1 MAFINRCFTRMRPLA
16 LRMMCLLAAMVLL
29 PLTGNAS
36 NVEDDLIVGIQSTKT
51 LSIRPLEPLERD
63 FMSIYDLMYDGLMTI
78 NDDYLPE
85 CALAESYSD
94 SNNGKTW
101 TFRLRNDLYFSDGS
115 PVTADDVVATAKWII
130 AKANDEASTDK
141 GYYMNLKYFV
151 DSISARDD
159 KTVVVKAERAYWGI
173 LYAMT
178 FPVLPA
184 WALEM
189 DNPPGTGAY
198 VVNSFVPGNSLELVV
213 NPYWWRTPPQV
224 RSIYFMM
231 HELPSDVIESYE
243 YARVDT
249 AFTRQIAS
257 AQYKSGT
264 SSLALDYRTNQL
276 ECLLMNH
283 SGNSLLSSQNIREA
297 IRYLINVDYIAQ
309 QIYNGMVERTNTP
322 FVAGT
327 WMYNN
332 DIGHYFKQDPQKAM
346 ALLDEDG
353 WSDTNDDGILDKP
366 NEKGD
371 SIDLEM
377 TLYVY
382 EEPDND
388 VRLETANYIKDT
400 LESYGFSI
408 KIDAV
413 SYAQAAQKLSV
424 GAFDLC
430 LASYA
435 MDSCPDAGFML
446 ISGNTGNYCRYRSTA
461 MKDLCNELRTQMKQP
476 EYQYTLYKIQEQ
488 FAKDCPFICMFY
500 RSGTVLTRKMYT
512 TTRDV
517 RELELLRGIEDFH
530 D

>member
-1 MAFINRCFTRMRPLA
+1 MA
-16 LRMMCLLAAMVLL
+16 LRTICLLAAFLLL
-29 PLTGNAS
+29 PQGADAG

-51 LSIRPLEPLERD
+51 QAIRPLEPLERD
-63 FMSIYDLMYDGLMTI
+63 FMSIYDLMYDGLMDI
-78 NDDYLPE
+78 GDDYLPE
-85 CALAESYSD
+85 CALAESYSH
-94 SNNGKTW
+94 SGKNW
-101 TFRLRNDLYFSDGS
+101 TFKLRNDLLFSDGS
-115 PVTADDVVATAKWII
+115 PVTANDVVATANWII
-130 AKANDEASTDK
+130 GKANNEASADK

-151 DSISARDD
+151 SSITAKDD
-159 KTVVVKAERAYWGI
+159 RTVVVKASRSYYGL

-184 WALEM
+184 WALES

-198 VVNSFVPGNSLELVV
+198 MVQSFVPGNTLELTV
-213 NPYWWRTPPQV
+213 NPHWWQTPPQV
-224 RSIYFMM
+224 RSILFVM
-231 HELPSDVIESYE
+231 HQKPSEVIESYE
-243 YARVDT
+243 YARVDA

-283 SGNSLLSSQNIREA
+283 SAFPLDSKNVREA
-297 IRYLINVDYIAQ
+297 IRCLINVDYIAQ

-327 WMYNN
+327 WMYN
-332 DIGHYFKQDPQKAM
+332 DGLSAYFKQDAEKAM

-366 NEKGD
+366 NSKGV
-371 SIDLEM
+371 SVMLELD
-377 TLYVY
+377 LYVY

-400 LESYGFSI
+400 LENYGFSI
-408 KIDAV
+408 KIQTV
-413 SYAQAAQKLSV
+413 SYATAAQKLSA

-435 MDSCPDAGFML
+435 MDVCPDAGFML
-446 ISGNTGNYCRYRSTA
+446 ISGNTGNYCRYRSSA
-461 MKDLCNELRTQMKQP
+461 MNDLCSELRQQIDQP
-476 EYQYTLYKIQEQ
+476 GYQNTLYKIQEQ

-512 TTRDV
+512 TVRDV
-517 RELELLRGIEDFH
+517 RELELLNGIESFRN
-530 D
+530 

>member
-1 MAFINRCFTRMRPLA
+1 ML
-16 LRMMCLLAAMVLL
+16 CLLAAVMLL
-29 PLTGNAS
+29 PTHADAS

-51 LSIRPLEPLERD
+51 TAIRPLEPLERD
-63 FMSIYDLMYDGLMTI
+63 FMSIYDLIYDGLMVV
-78 NDDYLPE
+78 NDDYLPDY
-85 CALAESYSD
+85 ALAESYSQ
-94 SNNGKTW
+94 NGKTW
-101 TFRLRNDLYFSDGS
+101 TFKLRDNLYFSDGS
-115 PVTADDVVATAKWII
+115 PVTADDVVATANWILN
-130 AKANDEASTDK
+130 KARNTESTDK
-141 GYYMNLKYFV
+141 GYYMNLKYFIN
-151 DSISARDD
+151 SISARDD
-159 KTVVVKAERAYWGI
+159 KTVVVKADRSYFGL

-184 WALEM
+184 WALES

-198 VVNSFVPGNSLELVV
+198 RVKSFTPGNTLELET
-213 NPYWWRTPPQV
+213 NPHWWQTPPQV
-224 RSIYFMM
+224 KSILFVM
-231 HELPSDVIESYE
+231 HQKPADVIESYE
-243 YARVDT
+243 YARVDA

-283 SGNSLLSSQNIREA
+283 SAFPLNSQKVREA

-322 FVAGT
+322 FIAGS
-327 WMYNN
+327 WMYNEN
-332 DIGHYFKQDPQKAM
+332 LGAYFKQDAAKAL

-366 NEKGD
+366 NDKGN
-371 SIDLEM
+371 SVKLEM
-377 TLYVY
+377 DLYVY

-400 LESYGFSI
+400 LEAYGFSI
-408 KIDAV
+408 NIRTV
-413 SYAQAAQKLSV
+413 SYAEAAQKLSA
-424 GAFDLC
+424 GAFDLA

-435 MDSCPDAGFML
+435 MDVCPDAGFML
-446 ISGNTGNYCRYRSTA
+446 ISGNTGNYSRYRSTA
-461 MKDLCNELRTQMKQP
+461 ITDLCSELRKQIDQP
-476 EYQYTLYKIQEQ
+476 NYQYTLYKIQEQ

-512 TTRDV
+512 TVRDV
-517 RELELLRGIEDFH
+517 RELELLKGIEDFR

>member
-1 MAFINRCFTRMRPLA
+1 MAFINRFCIRMRPLA
-16 LRMMCLLAAMVLL
+16 LRILCLLAAVMLL
-29 PLTGNAS
+29 PLTAEAS

-51 LSIRPLEPLERD
+51 TAIRPLEPLERD
-63 FMSIYDLMYDGLMTI
+63 FMSIYDLMYDGLMVI

-85 CALAESYSD
+85 CALAESYSHTG
-94 SNNGKTW
+94 NTW
-101 TFRLRNDLYFSDGS
+101 TFKLRSDLYFSDGS
-115 PVTADDVVATAKWII
+115 PVTANDVVATANWILN
-130 AKANDEASTDK
+130 KANDTESTDK

-151 DSISARDD
+151 DSITAKDD
-159 KTVVVKAERAYWGI
+159 KTISVKAERSYYGL

-198 VVNSFVPGNSLELVV
+198 MVSSFEPGNTLELVV
-213 NPYWWRTPPQV
+213 NPYWWQTQPQV
-224 RSIYFMM
+224 KTILFVM
-231 HELPSDVIESYE
+231 HQLPADVIESYE
-243 YARVDT
+243 YARVDA

-283 SGNSLLSSQNIREA
+283 SQFPTNSQNVREA

-309 QIYNGMVERTNTP
+309 QIYNGMVERTDTP

-327 WMYNN
+327 WMYNEG
-332 DIGHYFKQDPQKAM
+332 ISSYFKQDAEKAK
-346 ALLDEDG
+346 ALLEADG

-366 NEKGD
+366 NDEGK
-371 SIDLEM
+371 SVKLEM

-400 LESYGFSI
+400 LEDYGFSI
-408 KIDAV
+408 IIETV
-413 SYAQAAQKLSV
+413 SYAKASEKLAAGS
-424 GAFDLC
+424 FDLC

-435 MDSCPDAGFML
+435 MDVCPDAGFML

-461 MKDLCNELRTQMKQP
+461 MTDLCSALRKQT
-476 EYQYTLYKIQEQ
+476 EQADYQYTLYKIQEQ
-488 FAKDCPFICMFY
+488 FAKDCPFICFFY

-512 TTRDV
+512 TVRDV
-517 RELELLRGIEDFH
+517 RELELLKGIEHFKE
-530 D
+530 

>member
-1 MAFINRCFTRMRPLA
+1 M
-16 LRMMCLLAAMVLL
+16 LRTLCLLMAVLL
-29 PLTGNAS
+29 PLAADAS
-36 NVEDDLIVGIQSTKT
+36 NVEEDLVVGIQSTKT
-51 LSIRPLEPLERD
+51 MSIRPLEPLERD
-63 FMSIYDLMYDGLMTI
+63 FMSIYDLMYDGLMVI

-85 CALAESYSD
+85 CALAESYSH
-94 SNNGKTW
+94 SGKTW
-101 TFRLRNDLYFSDGS
+101 TFKLRNDLYFSDGT
-115 PVTADDVVATAKWII
+115 PVTADDVVASANWILDRVKAAEEAAKV
-130 AKANDEASTDK
+130 DPDGVYDK

-151 DSISARDD
+151 KSITARDPQ
-159 KTVVVKAERAYWGI
+159 TVVVKAERNYFGF

-189 DNPPGTGAY
+189 DNPPGTGPY
-198 VVNSFVPGNSLELVV
+198 MLLSFTPGSRVELVL
-213 NPYWWRTPPQV
+213 NPHWWHTQPQV
-224 RSIYFMM
+224 KSITF
-231 HELPSDVIESYE
+231 ELHQLPAEVIESYE
-243 YARVDT
+243 YARVDA

-283 SGNSLLSSQNIREA
+283 SAFPLNSKNVREA

-327 WMYNN
+327 WMYNDN
-332 DIGHYFKQDPQKAM
+332 LASYFKQDAAKAM

-366 NEKGD
+366 NDKGE
-371 SIDLEM
+371 SVMLEL
-377 TLYVY
+377 TLHVY

-408 KIDAV
+408 VIETV
-413 SYAQAAQKLSV
+413 SYAQAASKLSA
-424 GAFDLC
+424 GAFELA

-435 MDSCPDAGFML
+435 MDVCPDAGFML
-446 ISGNTGNYCRYRSTA
+446 IAGNTGNFSRYRSSA
-461 MKDLCNELRTQMKQP
+461 MTDLCSELRTKMEQP
-476 EYQYTLYKIQEQ
+476 EYQYTLHAIQEQ
-488 FAKDCPFICMFY
+488 FAKDCPFICLFY

-512 TTRDV
+512 TVRDV
-517 RELELLRGIEDFH
+517 RELELLRGIEDFR

>member
-1 MAFINRCFTRMRPLA
+1 M
-16 LRMMCLLAAMVLL
+16 LRTLCLLMAVLL
-29 PLTGNAS
+29 PLSADAS
-36 NVEDDLIVGIQSTKT
+36 NVEEDLVVGIQSTKT
-51 LSIRPLEPLERD
+51 MSIRPLEPLERD
-63 FMSIYDLMYDGLMTI
+63 FMSIYDLMYDGLMVI

-85 CALAESYSD
+85 CALAESYSH
-94 SNNGKTW
+94 SGKTW
-101 TFRLRNDLYFSDGS
+101 TFKLRNDLYFSDGT
-115 PVTADDVVATAKWII
+115 PVTADDVVASANWILDRVKAAEEAAKV
-130 AKANDEASTDK
+130 DPDGVYDK

-151 DSISARDD
+151 KSITARDPQ
-159 KTVVVKAERAYWGI
+159 TVVVKAERNYYGF

-189 DNPPGTGAY
+189 DNPPGTGPY
-198 VVNSFVPGNSLELVV
+198 MLLSFTPGSRVELVL
-213 NPYWWRTPPQV
+213 NPHWWHTQPQV
-224 RSIYFMM
+224 KSITF
-231 HELPSDVIESYE
+231 ELHQLPAEVIESYE
-243 YARVDT
+243 YARVDA

-283 SGNSLLSSQNIREA
+283 SAFPLNSKNVREA

-327 WMYNN
+327 WMYNDN
-332 DIGHYFKQDPQKAM
+332 LASYFKQDAAKAM

-366 NEKGD
+366 NDKGE
-371 SIDLEM
+371 SVMLEL
-377 TLYVY
+377 TLHVY

-408 KIDAV
+408 VIETV
-413 SYAQAAQKLSV
+413 SYAQASSKLSA
-424 GAFDLC
+424 GAFELA

-435 MDSCPDAGFML
+435 MDVCPDAGFML
-446 ISGNTGNYCRYRSTA
+446 IAGNTGNFSRYRSSA
-461 MKDLCNELRTQMKQP
+461 MTDLCSELRTKMEQP
-476 EYQYTLYKIQEQ
+476 EYQYTLHAIQEQ
-488 FAKDCPFICMFY
+488 FAKDCPFICLFY

-512 TTRDV
+512 TVRDV
-517 RELELLRGIEDFH
+517 RELELLRGIEDFR

>member
-1 MAFINRCFTRMRPLA
+1 MA
-16 LRMMCLLAAMVLL
+16 LRSLCLLIAVLL
-29 PLTGNAS
+29 PLMHADAS
-36 NVEDDLIVGIQSTKT
+36 NVQDDLIVGIQSTKT
-51 LSIRPLEPLERD
+51 TAIRPLEPLERD
-63 FMSIYDLMYDGLMTI
+63 FMSIYNLMYEGLMVI
-78 NDDYLPE
+78 NDDYLPD
-85 CALAESYSD
+85 CALAESYS
-94 SNNGKTW
+94 NTGKTW
-101 TFRLRNDLYFSDGS
+101 TFRLREDLKFSDGS
-115 PVTADDVVATAKWII
+115 PVTADDVVATANWILNK
-130 AKANDEASTDK
+130 AKNTEGDK

-151 DSISARDD
+151 SSISARDD
-159 KTVVVKAERAYWGI
+159 RTVVVKADRSYFGL

-184 WALEM
+184 WALET

-198 VVNSFVPGNSLELVV
+198 RVKTFLPGNSLELEA
-213 NPYWWRTPPQV
+213 NPHWWQNPPQV
-224 RSIYFMM
+224 QSILFVM
-231 HELPSDVIESYE
+231 HKKPSEVIEAYE

-283 SGNSLLSSQNIREA
+283 SAFPLNSKNVREA
-297 IRYLINVDYIAQ
+297 IRYLINVDHIAQ

-322 FVAGT
+322 FVAGS
-327 WMYNN
+327 WMYNEHL
-332 DIGHYFKQDPQKAM
+332 DSYFRQDAAKAM

-366 NEKGD
+366 NDKGN
-371 SIDLEM
+371 SVKLEM
-377 TLYVY
+377 DLYVY

-400 LESYGFSI
+400 LEAYGFSI
-408 KIDAV
+408 TIKMV
-413 SYAQAAQKLSV
+413 SYAEAAKKLSA
-424 GAFDLC
+424 GAFDLA

-435 MDSCPDAGFML
+435 MDVCPDAGFML
-446 ISGNTGNYCRYRSTA
+446 SAGNTGNYSRYRSTE
-461 MKDLCNELRTQMKQP
+461 MTNLCSELRTQVEQSN
-476 EYQYTLYKIQEQ
+476 YQYTLYKIQEQ

-512 TTRDV
+512 TVRDV
-517 RELELLRGIEDFH
+517 RELELLRGIAQFRE
-530 D
+530 

>member
-1 MAFINRCFTRMRPLA
+1 
-16 LRMMCLLAAMVLL
+16 MCLLAALLLL
-29 PLTGNAS
+29 PLTADAGN
-36 NVEDDLIVGIQSTKT
+36 VDDDLIVGIQSSKT
-51 LSIRPLEPLERD
+51 QAIRPLEPLERD
-63 FMSIYDLMYDGLMTI
+63 FMSIYDLMYDGLMDI

-85 CALAESYSD
+85 CALAESYSQ
-94 SNNGKTW
+94 SGKNW
-101 TFRLRNDLYFSDGS
+101 TFKLRNDLYFSDGS
-115 PVTADDVVATAKWII
+115 PVTANDVVATANWILN
-130 AKANDEASTDK
+130 KANSETSVDK

-151 DSISARDD
+151 NTITAKDD
-159 KTVVVKAERAYWGI
+159 RTIVVKASRSYYGL

-184 WALEM
+184 WALDS
-189 DNPPGTGAY
+189 DNPPGTGPY
-198 VVNSFVPGNSLELVV
+198 IVDSFVPGNTLQLVP
-213 NPYWWRTPPQV
+213 NPHWWQNQPQV
-224 RSIYFMM
+224 TSILFVM
-231 HELPSDVIESYE
+231 HQLPSQVIESYE
-243 YARVDT
+243 YARVDA

-283 SGNSLLSSQNIREA
+283 SAFPLNSKNVREA

-327 WMYNN
+327 WMYN
-332 DIGHYFKQDPQKAM
+332 DDLGAYFKQDAQKAL

-353 WSDTNDDGILDKP
+353 WSDTNDDGIFDKP
-366 NEKGD
+366 NDKGE
-371 SIDLEM
+371 SVMLEM
-377 TLYVY
+377 DLYVY

-400 LESYGFSI
+400 LERYGFSI
-408 KIDAV
+408 NIVTV
-413 SYAQAAQKLSV
+413 SYAEAAQKLSA
-424 GAFDLC
+424 GAYDLC

-435 MDSCPDAGFML
+435 MDVCPDAGFML
-446 ISGNTGNYCRYRSTA
+446 ISGNTGNYSRYRSSA
-461 MKDLCNELRTQMKQP
+461 MNDLCSELRQQTDQAN
-476 EYQYTLYKIQEQ
+476 YQYTLYKIQEQ

-512 TTRDV
+512 TVRDV
-517 RELELLRGIEDFH
+517 RELELLRGIESFH
-530 D
+530 N

>member
-1 MAFINRCFTRMRPLA
+1 ML
-16 LRMMCLLAAMVLL
+16 CLLAVLMLL
-29 PLTGNAS
+29 PISSQAT
-36 NVEDDLIVGIQSTKT
+36 NVADDLIVGIQSTKT
-51 LSIRPLEPLERD
+51 MSIRPLEPLERD
-63 FMSIYDLMYDGLMTI
+63 FMSIYDLMYDGLMVI

-101 TFRLRNDLYFSDGS
+101 TFRLRNDLFFSDGS
-115 PVTADDVVATAKWII
+115 PVTADDVVATANWILN
-130 AKANDEASTDK
+130 KANNEESTDK

-151 DSISARDD
+151 DTISARDD

-178 FPVLPA
+178 FPILPA

-198 VVNSFVPGNSLELVV
+198 IVESFAPGNTLQLTV
-213 NPYWWRTPPQV
+213 NPHWWQTPPQV
-224 RSIYFMM
+224 KSILFVM
-231 HELPSDVIESYE
+231 HQLPSDVIESYE
-243 YARVDT
+243 YARVDA

-264 SSLALDYRTNQL
+264 SSLALDFRTNQL

-283 SGNSLLSSQNIREA
+283 SAVPLNSQNVREA

-327 WMYNN
+327 WMYNDGLN
-332 DIGHYFKQDPQKAM
+332 AYFKQDPEKAK

-366 NEKGD
+366 NADGK
-371 SIDLEM
+371 SMALE
-377 TLYVY
+377 LKLHVY

-400 LESYGFSI
+400 LEAYGFSI
-408 KIDAV
+408 TIETV
-413 SYAQAAQKLSV
+413 SYASAAQKLSA
-424 GAFDLC
+424 GAFELC

-435 MDSCPDAGFML
+435 MDTCPDAGFML

-461 MKDLCNELRTQMKQP
+461 MKELCNELRTKMSQP

-488 FAKDCPFICMFY
+488 FAKDCPFICFFY

-512 TTRDV
+512 TVRDV
-517 RELELLRGIEDFH
+517 RELELLKGIESFRN
-530 D
+530 

>member
-1 MAFINRCFTRMRPLA
+1 M
-16 LRMMCLLAAMVLL
+16 
-29 PLTGNAS
+29 
-36 NVEDDLIVGIQSTKT
+36 VGIQSTKT
-51 LSIRPLEPLERD
+51 TAIRPLEPIERD
-63 FMSIYDLMYDGLMTI
+63 FMSIYDLMYDGLMVI

-85 CALAESYSD
+85 YALAESYTHS
-94 SNNGKTW
+94 GKNW
-101 TFRLRNDLYFSDGS
+101 TFKLRENLFFSDGS
-115 PVTADDVVATAKWII
+115 PVTANDVVATTNWIL
-130 AKANDEASTDK
+130 AKATNEESTDK
-141 GYYMNLKYFV
+141 GYYMNLRYFI
-151 DSISARDD
+151 DSVSARDD
-159 KTVVVKAERAYWGI
+159 RTVVFKASRNYYGL

-178 FPVLPA
+178 YPILPA

-198 VVNSFVPGNSLELVV
+198 MAESFVPGNTLQLIT
-213 NPYWWRTPPQV
+213 NPHWWQTPPQV
-224 RSIYFMM
+224 TSILFVM
-231 HELPSDVIESYE
+231 HQLPADVIEAYE
-243 YARVDT
+243 YARVDA

-283 SGNSLLSSQNIREA
+283 SAFPTNSQNVREA

-322 FVAGT
+322 FVAGS
-327 WMYNN
+327 WMYNDN
-332 DIGHYFKQDPQKAM
+332 IGSYFRQNPEKAK

-366 NEKGD
+366 NDKGN
-371 SIDLEM
+371 SVDLQM
-377 TLYVY
+377 DLYVY

-400 LESYGFSI
+400 LEAYGFSI
-408 KIDAV
+408 KIVTV
-413 SYAQAAQKLSV
+413 SYAEAAQKLSA

-435 MDSCPDAGFML
+435 MDVCPDAGFML
-446 ISGNTGNYCRYRSTA
+446 ISGNTGNYCRYRSSA
-461 MKDLCNELRTQMKQP
+461 MKDLCNELRTQMAQSD
-476 EYQYTLYKIQEQ
+476 YQYTLYKIQEQ
-488 FAKDCPFICMFY
+488 FAKDCPFICFFY

-512 TTRDV
+512 VARDV
-517 RELELLRGIEDFH
+517 RELELLRGIESFGN
-530 D
+530 

>member
-1 MAFINRCFTRMRPLA
+1 MKPLA
-16 LRMMCLLAAMVLL
+16 AFLLAVMLAL
-29 PLTGNAS
+29 PICAEAS

-51 LSIRPLEPLERD
+51 MSIRPLEPLERD
-63 FMSIYDLMYDGLMTI
+63 FMSIYDLMYDGLMVI
-78 NDDYLPE
+78 NDDYLPDY
-85 CALAESYSD
+85 ALAESYSH
-94 SNNGKTW
+94 SGKTW
-101 TFRLRNDLYFSDGS
+101 TFKLREDLYFSDGS
-115 PVTADDVVATAKWII
+115 PVTADDVVATANWILN
-130 AKANDEASTDK
+130 KANDAESTDK

-159 KTVVVKAERAYWGI
+159 KTVVVKAERSYFGL

-198 VVNSFVPGNSLELVV
+198 MVDSFIPGNALQLVT
-213 NPYWWRTPPQV
+213 NTHWWQTPPQV
-224 RSIYFMM
+224 SSILFIMQQ
-231 HELPSDVIESYE
+231 LPSDVIEAYE
-243 YARVDT
+243 YARVDA

-283 SGNSLLSSQNIREA
+283 SAFPLNSQNVREA
-297 IRYLINVDYIAQ
+297 IRYLVNVDYIAQ

-322 FVAGT
+322 FVAGS
-327 WMYNN
+327 WMYNDN
-332 DIGHYFKQDPQKAM
+332 LGAYFKQDASKAM

-366 NEKGD
+366 NDEGD
-371 SIDLEM
+371 SVMLEM
-377 TLYVY
+377 DLYVY

-408 KIDAV
+408 NIVTV

-435 MDSCPDAGFML
+435 MDVCPDAGFML
-446 ISGNTGNYCRYRSTA
+446 ISGNTGNYCRYRSSA
-461 MKDLCNELRTQMKQP
+461 MKELCNELRTQIDQP
-476 EYQYTLYKIQEQ
+476 NYQYTLYKIQEQ

-512 TTRDV
+512 TVRDV
-517 RELELLRGIEDFH
+517 RELELLRGIEDFR

>member
-1 MAFINRCFTRMRPLA
+1 MKPLA
-16 LRMMCLLAAMVLL
+16 LCLMAVMLLL
-29 PLTGNAS
+29 PSSAEAT
-36 NVEDDLIVGIQSTKT
+36 NVDDTLVVGMQATKT
-51 LSIRPLEPLERD
+51 TTIRPLEPLERD
-63 FMSIYDLMYDGLMTI
+63 FMSVYDLMYDGLMVI
-78 NDDYLPE
+78 NDDYVPE
-85 CALAESYSD
+85 CALAESYSHT
-94 SNNGKTW
+94 GKTW
-101 TFRLRNDLYFSDGS
+101 TFKLRADLKFSDGS
-115 PVTADDVVATAKWII
+115 PVTADDVVATANWILDKVKAADAAEKE
-130 AKANDEASTDK
+130 AKEKKVQNFVADR

-151 DSISARDD
+151 DSITARDPE
-159 KTVVVKAERAYWGI
+159 TVVVKAERNYFGL

-184 WALEM
+184 WALET

-198 VVNSFVPGNSLELVV
+198 MLESFIPGNILNLTV
-213 NPYWWRTPPQV
+213 NPNWWQNPPQV
-224 RSIYFMM
+224 KRISFLM
-231 HELPSDVIESYE
+231 HDKPSAVIESYE
-243 YARVDT
+243 YARVDA

-283 SGNSLLSSQNIREA
+283 SAFPLNSKNTREA

-322 FVAGT
+322 FVAGS
-327 WMYNN
+327 WMYNDN
-332 DIGHYFKQDPQKAM
+332 IGGYFKQDAAKAM

-366 NEKGD
+366 NDKGD
-371 SIDLEM
+371 SVKLEM
-377 TLYVY
+377 TLHVY

-400 LESYGFSI
+400 LEKYGFSI
-408 KIDAV
+408 IIETV
-413 SYAQAAQKLSV
+413 SYTKAAEKLAAGS
-424 GAFDLC
+424 FDLC

-435 MDSCPDAGFML
+435 MDPTPDAGFML
-446 ISGNTGNYCRYRSTA
+446 IAGNTGNYCRYRSSDMT
-461 MKDLCNELRTQMKQP
+461 DLCSELRTKMTQP
-476 EYQYTLYKIQEQ
+476 DYQYTLHAIQEQ

-512 TTRDV
+512 TVRDV
-517 RELELLRGIEDFH
+517 RELELLRGIETFRD
-530 D
+530 

>member
-1 MAFINRCFTRMRPLA
+1 M
-16 LRMMCLLAAMVLL
+16 LL
-29 PLTGNAS
+29 PLGAEAS

-51 LSIRPLEPLERD
+51 TAIRPLEPLERD
-63 FMSIYDLMYDGLMTI
+63 FMSIYDLMYDGLMVI

-101 TFRLRNDLYFSDGS
+101 TFKLRDNLYFSDGS
-115 PVTADDVVATAKWII
+115 QVTANDVVATANWILN
-130 AKANDEASTDK
+130 KANSEDSTDK
-141 GYYMNLKYFV
+141 GYYMNLKYFI

-159 KTVVVKAERAYWGI
+159 KTVIVKAERAYWGI

-178 FPVLPA
+178 FPILPA

-198 VVNSFVPGNSLELVV
+198 MVESFTPGNTLQLTV
-213 NPYWWRTPPQV
+213 NPHWWQTPPQV
-224 RSIYFMM
+224 KSILFVM
-231 HELPSDVIESYE
+231 HQLPADVIESYE
-243 YARVDT
+243 YARVDA

-283 SGNSLLSSQNIREA
+283 SATPLDSQNVREA

-327 WMYNN
+327 WMYNDN
-332 DIGHYFKQDPQKAM
+332 IASYFKQDADKAL

-366 NEKGD
+366 NDKGN
-371 SIDLEM
+371 SVMLELD
-377 TLYVY
+377 LYVY

-408 KIDAV
+408 NIVTV
-413 SYAQAAQKLSV
+413 SYASAAQKLSA
-424 GAFDLC
+424 GAFELC

-435 MDSCPDAGFML
+435 MDVCPDAGFML

-461 MKDLCNELRTQMKQP
+461 MKELCNELRTQMTQSD
-476 EYQYTLYKIQEQ
+476 YQYTLYKIQEQ
-488 FAKDCPFICMFY
+488 FAKDCPFICFFY

-512 TTRDV
+512 TVRDV
-517 RELELLRGIEDFH
+517 RELELLRGIESFRE
-530 D
+530 